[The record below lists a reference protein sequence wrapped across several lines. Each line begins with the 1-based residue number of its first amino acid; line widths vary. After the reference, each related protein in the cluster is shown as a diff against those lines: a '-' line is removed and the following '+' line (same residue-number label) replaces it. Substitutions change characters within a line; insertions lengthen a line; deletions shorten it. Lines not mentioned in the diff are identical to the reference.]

1 MNLPQLLDSLKNDRA
16 FMENVTRWEVLPPRP
31 ARYGGF
37 PEKLDRRLVAALRRR
52 GIEDLY
58 VHQTE
63 AVDAALNGQST
74 VVVTPTAS
82 GKTMCYNL
90 PVLHEILNN
99 PASRALYLFPTKA
112 LSQDQVA
119 ELHEL
124 SGDLDVEIGSYVY
137 DGDTPAPLRRH
148 IREAGHIVV
157 TNPDMLHTGI
167 LPHHTKW
174 VRLFENLKFIVI
186 DELHTYRGVF
196 GSHVANVLRRLRR
209 IAEFYGSRP
218 QFLCS
223 SAPSPIRRP
232 GRAADGRDSAA
243 HRHNGAFGRSTSSF
257 TIPGGGRRRRARS
270 VLQAGRRIA
279 GKFLQNVS
287 DHRLAPAPAGHESA
301 DVFAGR
307 HGQRRG
313 ASPASGPRTS
323 GLRRVLAQRRAIERG
338 LRCGATVLGVVHHAG
353 LGIDVGRLDACVAG
367 YPGTSR
373 PRGCR
378 RAGPGGAKARRRR
391 CSSHPTGLWTSTS
404 SSIRTTSSGGRP
416 STASSTRTT

>member
-63 AVDAALNGQST
+63 AVEAALNGQST

-223 SAPSPIRRP
+223 SATIANPKDLAERLTGETVRLI
-232 GRAADGRDSAA
+232 DD
-243 HRHNGAFGRSTSSF
+243 NGAPSGEKHFIF
-257 TIPGGGRRRRARS
+257 YNPPVVGGDGVRES
-270 VLQAGRRIA
+270 VLQAGRRFA
-279 GKFLQNVS
+279 GKFVQN
-287 DHRLAPAPAGHESA
+287 
-301 DVFAGR
+301 
-307 HGQRRG
+307 
-313 ASPASGPRTS
+313 
-323 GLRRVLAQRRAIERG
+323 
-338 LRCGATVLGVVHHAG
+338 
-353 LGIDVGRLDACVAG
+353 
-367 YPGTSR
+367 
-373 PRGCR
+373 
-378 RAGPGGAKARRRR
+378 
-391 CSSHPTGLWTSTS
+391 
-404 SSIRTTSSGGRP
+404 GRP
-416 STASSTRTT
+416 SSSPAPGWPRKCC